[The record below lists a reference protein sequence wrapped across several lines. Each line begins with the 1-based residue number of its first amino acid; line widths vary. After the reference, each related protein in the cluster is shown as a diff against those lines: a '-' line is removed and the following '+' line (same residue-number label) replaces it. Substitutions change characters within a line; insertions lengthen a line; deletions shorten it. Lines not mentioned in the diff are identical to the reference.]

1 LFFESK
7 HKAENSTNIPAVRTW
22 EFLIPPPQKYV
33 LSHPVFSTKDDAAHQ
48 VEGALEADFDPRKML
63 RRRSSLVVADLPVR
77 ELVSNTLAAQDG
89 TVEEESEDEDEED
102 DSHEGKP
109 KGKKEEEKE
118 KLDEEKNGA
127 KASDEVKKKKKPPP
141 TQFNEPDANS
151 LLDAFGF

>member
-22 EFLIPPPQKYV
+22 EFLIPPPQKFV

-89 TVEEESEDEDEED
+89 TVEEESEDEED